1 MTKAKTTPARK
12 KPAPRA
18 PAKESAR
25 ASEAAD
31 SSLFR
36 RTLRWIG
43 RGALGIL
50 AVLVA
55 LILLFAFVNPPT
67 TLTMI
72 AAGDLSGGVRREWV
86 DLEDMAPS
94 LPLSVV
100 AAEDANFCEHWG
112 FDMTAI
118 RAALD
123 DGAKRGASTI
133 TQQVAKNVFLWQ
145 GRSWPRKALEAV
157 MTPLIELVWTKRR
170 ILEVYLNVAETGRG
184 VFGMEAA
191 AQHYYGVAARDL
203 TPAQAARLAAI
214 LPDPKDRDPR
224 KLPPWLRNRAVLIA
238 DGAQTIAADGRAA
251 CFQD

>member
-1 MTKAKTTPARK
+1 MTKPKTPATRK
-12 KPAPRA
+12 KPAPKS
-18 PAKESAR
+18 PAKAGPST
-25 ASEAAD
+25 SEPQD
-31 SSLFR
+31 STLFR
-36 RTLRWIG
+36 RILRWTG
-43 RGALGIL
+43 RVAAGFAAFIF
-50 AVLVA
+50 A

-72 AAGDLSGGVRREWV
+72 GAGDFSGRVQRDWV
-86 DLEDMAPS
+86 DFEDMAPS

-145 GRSWPRKALEAV
+145 GRSWPRKALESLI
-157 MTPLIELVWTKRR
+157 TPTIELVWTKRR
-170 ILEVYLNVAETGRG
+170 ILEVYLNVAETGKG

-191 AQHYYGVAARDL
+191 AQHYFGVSAADL
-203 TPAQAARLAAI
+203 TPAQSARLAAI
-214 LPDPKDRDPR
+214 LPNPKERDPR
-224 KLPPWLRNRAVLIA
+224 KLAPWLRNRAALIA
-238 DGAQTIAADGRAA
+238 DGAQTIAVDGRAA

>member
-1 MTKAKTTPARK
+1 MTKARTTTARK
-12 KPAPRA
+12 KPAPKSAAREKSPA
-18 PAKESAR
+18 PESP
-25 ASEAAD
+25 D
-31 SSLFR
+31 SSLLR
-36 RTLRWIG
+36 RILRWIG
-43 RGALGIL
+43 RGAAGFAAFIF
-50 AVLVA
+50 A

-72 AAGDLSGGVRREWV
+72 GWGDLSGRVKRDWV

-100 AAEDANFCEHWG
+100 AAEDANFCGHWG

-157 MTPLIELVWTKRR
+157 ITPAIELVWTKRR

-184 VFGMEAA
+184 IFGMEAA

-214 LPDPKDRDPR
+214 LPDPRDRDPR
-224 KLPPWLRNRAVLIA
+224 KLAPWLRNRAVLIA